1 MNLTPGGSSLSDAS
15 SRLSSDAEP
24 ESRPV
29 GLSGWLKSL
38 FSTRGDNSLKDALE
52 EIIQEHEDDG
62 HVFTADEKD
71 MLRNVLE
78 VRDSTASDVMV
89 PRADIVAVECRIT
102 LEGLKKLFIEN
113 GHTRMPVYDQTLD
126 RLRGFIHL
134 KDVVPALAGEKPF
147 VLEQLLRDILFI
159 SPTMRVID
167 LLVQM
172 RLSGVHMAVVVD
184 EYGGTDG
191 LVTMEDLFE
200 ELVGEI
206 QDEHDEPEPQE
217 ELRQLNPRSYEA
229 DARIRIDQLQEQL
242 HLTLRPE
249 DEEGEYDTLG
259 GLIFDKLGRV
269 PVRGEIVMLDGRARL
284 DILDADPRR
293 VRRVRITLL
302 QPAQNEDRPL
312 SSAR

>member
-1 MNLTPGGSSLSDAS
+1 MNLSDDS
-15 SRLSSDAEP
+15 SRFATSSEP
-24 ESRPV
+24 ESR
-29 GLSGWLKSL
+29 SGGL
-38 FSTRGDNSLKDALE
+38 FSRIRDFFAGRSGDSLKEALE
-52 EIIQEHEDDG
+52 EIIQEHEEEG

-78 VRDSTASDVMV
+78 VRDITVSDVMV
-89 PRADIVAVECRIT
+89 PRADIIAVECKIT
-102 LEGLKKLFIEN
+102 LEALTKIFIEN

-134 KDVVPALAGEKPF
+134 KDIVPAIAGEKPF
-147 VLEQLLRDILFI
+147 TLDALVRNILFI
-159 SPTMRVID
+159 SPTMRIID

-206 QDEHDEPEPQE
+206 QDEHDQPDPEE
-217 ELRQLNPRSYEA
+217 ELKQLSSRAYEA
-229 DARIRIDQLQEQL
+229 DARMRIEQIEETLQVS
-242 HLTLRPE
+242 LRPE
-249 DEEGEYDTLG
+249 DEEEEYDSLG
-259 GLIFDKLGRV
+259 GLIFDRLGRV
-269 PVRGEIVMLDGRARL
+269 PVRGEIVMLDGTARL

-293 VRRVRITLL
+293 VRRVRITLMK
-302 QPAQNEDRPL
+302 EL
-312 SSAR
+312 SSAQDAVDA

>member
-1 MNLTPGGSSLSDAS
+1 MSFSSGDAPISDIPRHAPE
-15 SRLSSDAEP
+15 AEP
-24 ESRPV
+24 ESRPA
-29 GLSGWLKSL
+29 GLLGWLKEK
-38 FSTRGDNSLKDALE
+38 FAGRGDNTLKEALE
-52 EIIQEHEDDG
+52 EIIQEHEEEG
-62 HVFTADEKD
+62 HVFTAEEKD

-89 PRADIVAVECRIT
+89 PRADIIAVDCHIS
-102 LEGLKKLFIEN
+102 LDALKKVFIEN
-113 GHTRMPVYDQTLD
+113 GHTRMPVFDQTLD

-147 VLEQLLRDILFI
+147 IMEELLRDILFI
-159 SPTMRVID
+159 SPSMRVID

-217 ELRQLNPRSYEA
+217 ELRQLHARAYEA
-229 DARIRIDQLQEQL
+229 DARIRIEQIEEQL
-242 HLTLRPE
+242 NLRLRSQ
-249 DEEGEYDTLG
+249 EEEEEYDTLG
-259 GLIFDKLGRV
+259 GLIFEKLGRV
-269 PVRGEIVMLDGRARL
+269 PVRGEIVMLEGTARL

-302 QPAQNEDRPL
+302 NDAPAEDR
-312 SSAR
+312 SATAAR